1 MFKKVFESLSKTFT
15 NREEASKNPA
25 ATPPANKTKPVPEKT
40 ISFLDKLSGGIAT
53 LHTPE
58 NKAEKKSEKKAEKK
72 KFFAKK
78 TPSISPEE
86 LCGITSSMDKDQ
98 VRSRLA
104 MLYRRHNRATS
115 SLDAK
120 LREEAERMLTAV
132 VAVREKHFGPI

>member
-15 NREEASKNPA
+15 NREDSAKPA
-25 ATPPANKTKPVPEKT
+25 VAPGKVTPAPEKKSS
-40 ISFLDKLSGGIAT
+40 ILDKLSGGIAT
-53 LHTPE
+53 L
-58 NKAEKKSEKKAEKK
+58 NQEKKSEKTPEKKPEKK

-86 LCGITSSMDKDQ
+86 LCGVTSGMNKDQ
-98 VRSRLA
+98 IRSRLA

-120 LREEAERMLTAV
+120 LREEAERMLNAV